1 MDSCLE
7 RPEFKEGDIPWSL
20 PELESWLSLFEEDE
34 AADDEGE
41 EEERLPRR
49 LVAGLGTDSALGAR
63 GCGAG
68 LGKVAGATLAVR
80 RLTPSAAICVLASD
94 RRVTRYS

>member
-1 MDSCLE
+1 M
-7 RPEFKEGDIPWSL
+7 
-20 PELESWLSLFEEDE
+20 ESWLSLFEEDE

-49 LVAGLGTDSALGAR
+49 RVAGLGTDSDLGAR
-63 GCGAG
+63 HCGAG
-68 LGKVAGATLAVR
+68 LGKVAGATLAAR

>member
-1 MDSCLE
+1 M
-7 RPEFKEGDIPWSL
+7 SL
-20 PELESWLSLFEEDE
+20 PELESWLSLFEEDD

-49 LVAGLGTDSALGAR
+49 RVAGLGTDSALGAR
-63 GCGAG
+63 DCEAG
-68 LGKVAGATLAVR
+68 FGKVAGATLAAR
-80 RLTPSAAICVLASD
+80 MLTPSAAICVLASD

>member
-1 MDSCLE
+1 M
-7 RPEFKEGDIPWSL
+7 
-20 PELESWLSLFEEDE
+20 ESWLSLFEEDD

-49 LVAGLGTDSALGAR
+49 RVAGLGTDSALGASD
-63 GCGAG
+63 CGAG
-68 LGKVAGATLAVR
+68 FGNVAGATLAER
-80 RLTPSAAICVLASD
+80 MLTPPSAAICVLASD